1 MSRPTERVIV
11 DETIYYDITIYDA
24 DGTVLDAD
32 STPTVQYRVSNSD
45 TLVSSGITVSK
56 PAGTT
61 GLYKV
66 AHDLSVDSALV
77 AGVSLRYEETATIAG
92 TQYKNH
98 WSTFVR
104 SASTGYTP
112 EQIADQV
119 WDESAS
125 QHNVGGS
132 FGKFLR
138 QVKEGLIVIEATV
151 DDSSATTTSFIT
163 TLSSGVDDFYNDDTL
178 VFISGSLTGQS
189 RIIQDYNGNELRVTF
204 DEPLTSAPADT
215 DEFILLAG
223 HNLTLTQIENQ
234 VWDATLGDHQTNGST
249 GKGLVDAAAT
259 GGDAT
264 LANQTA
270 ILAKLNTNPIEISNP
285 LVDSSTLVLINHDNY
300 SSNNSRL
307 ITFPVTTDYSS
318 ATNVKLIF
326 ETNGTNIKIA
336 SAVVASATSITV
348 DLEVDFGSSL
358 SFTDCSGSVCNQVAT
373 CDFALVASYSADEES
388 IARGTAYIY
397 NRAKEA

>member
-1 MSRPTERVIV
+1 MVLAVNTTNGQPFTGDAANITAKISIDFGSFASLTDTNPTE
-11 DETIYYDITIYDA
+11 
-24 DGTVLDAD
+24 LD
-32 STPTVQYRVSNSD
+32 STNA
-45 TLVSSGITVSK
+45 
-56 PAGTT
+56 AGV
-61 GLYKV
+61 YV
-66 AHDLSVDSALV
+66 FDLSQA
-77 AGVSLRYEETATIAG
+77 ETNGDVLTIMPSS
-92 TQYKNH
+92 
-98 WSTFVR
+98 STANVQIDMLNIYT
-104 SASTGYTP
+104 SSVTGYTP

-119 WDESAS
+119 WDEPAS

-163 TLSSGVDDFYNDDTL
+163 TLSSGVDNFYNDDTL

-189 RIIQDYNGNELRVTF
+189 RIIQDYNGSELRVTF

-270 ILAKLNTNPIEISNP
+270 ILAKLQTNPIEITNP

-307 ITFPVTTDYSS
+307 ITFPVTTDYST

-326 ETNGTNIKIA
+326 ESNGTNIKIA

-358 SFTDCSGSVCNQVAT
+358 SFTNCSGAVCNRVAT
-373 CDFALVASYSADEES
+373 CEFALVATYGTDQES

-397 NRAKEA
+397 DRATEV

>member
-1 MSRPTERVIV
+1 MATQLLQFGYTSGQTL
-11 DETIYYDITIYDA
+11 
-24 DGTVLDAD
+24 TVSLLALGAD
-32 STPTVQYRVSNSD
+32 SFTVNS
-45 TLVSSGITVSK
+45 TATSESPASSGI
-56 PAGTT
+56 
-61 GLYKV
+61 YK
-66 AHDLSVDSALV
+66 A
-77 AGVSLRYEETATIAG
+77 
-92 TQYKNH
+92 
-98 WSTFVR
+98 TFVESPALNGSYR
-104 SASTGYTP
+104 AVVLSSGVGVASYEVSFTGTDS
-112 EQIADQV
+112 EIVQSSEFVNVDLNSV
-119 WDESAS
+119 WDAAMSS
-125 QHNVGGS
+125 HNIGGS
-132 FGKFLR
+132 FGRAIR
-138 QVKEGLIVIEATV
+138 QMKEGLVVEEASV
-151 DDSSATTTSFIT
+151 DDGAATTTSFIT
-163 TLSSGVDDFYNDDTL
+163 TLPKLVDDFYNDDTL
-178 VFISGSLTGQS
+178 VFISGDLIGQS
-189 RIIQDYNGNELRVTF
+189 RIISDYDGSELRVTF

-223 HNLTLTQIENQ
+223 HNLTLTQIQNT
-234 VWDATLGDHQTNGST
+234 VWDAQTSDHQQSGSM
-249 GKGLVDAAAT
+249 GEAVSSSG